1 MLLKKMG
8 RVIGTG
14 HEWPFVFSLMLLCF
28 GEWVG
33 QVQGSIQDG
42 GVITVDTIVHDYETP
57 MLIKN
62 DIIVQEDVKLIL
74 EPGVEL
80 QFAPGVTLGV
90 NGTLIAKVS
99 YR

>member
-8 RVIGTG
+8 RVISTG
-14 HEWPFVFSLMLLCF
+14 SEWTVLFALLCLCF
-28 GEWVG
+28 GERVG

-42 GVITVDTIVHDYETP
+42 GVITVDTVVHDYETP

-99 YR
+99 Y